1 MFHAKMGMIKDKNGR
16 DLTEA
21 GEIKKRWQDYTE
33 ELYKKDLNI
42 PDNHDGVVAD
52 LEPDILEYSQGSRQ
66 LTSPPPSYPHNNN
79 PVRAAEFR
87 GKTQAC
93 VSSKDPGHCWKD
105 GDHMPSIGV
114 LFAYAANQHLTNQV
128 RGAKKLISSNFKDLK
143 IFLNDTP
150 AQIDYLVSQYNTT
163 KKKALS
169 DLDNVGPL
177 LGHRVQEQLGKEVRP
192 ALDAALTM
200 AGVKVE
206 RAIKAIRETKEA
218 LENVSVSVEVLQEGT
233 ERLHANL
240 TEVKRHLINTLN
252 DSACTA
258 AQAAS
263 TCNVIRNS
271 LHQLNINANFS
282 RGYAAFNDTPDLVL
296 NQTRNILSDIKN
308 VLEAVGS
315 NITAFTKM
323 LPIQKV
329 LSDFTIYLTQSETY
343 VQDYFPLVE
352 QYDFYSGVGFS
363 FLFSWVLM
371 LTVVVTFITGGNVEK
386 LICEPYEDKNLFKV
400 LDTPY
405 LLNKH
410 WKHYLSGIVLK
421 NPNIDL
427 TFEKVYSDC
436 KENKGIYTTL
446 HLENLFN
453 IHEILNVSM
462 YAEDVSLK
470 IKHINIDLSSI
481 VLLDEIGKENLINFS
496 SSGIN
501 EINFAAYLSEINKS
515 VTKVDLLSF
524 ANDLEARAEQLERDI
539 EPTSAVTA
547 YRLLGRLGKTE
558 KIGCARCYGT
568 MVTILVTMKQVS
580 ADSVFFVAPGSSKSA
595 PSRHP
600 KGTDGKRS
608 SHSPP
613 SKLKEKRKHVG
624 SKEVTKPK
632 CPKKDRPDKT
642 KHWHKKHTKPPALQP
657 SQYQVPLPYGDFDP
671 KHFDQPYLWDFY
683 PPYSYYPQ
691 PPMRC
696 HQSTPQSVSRDTPT
710 SAAVLTRPPTSPE
723 GSSSSPSYE
732 SDSDLEE
739 SQQISTSPNTII
751 TTQGPGSPGD
761 SQGPIRYTAAS
772 PALLE
777 EVTELFHKGAIRK
790 LNHSDGLH
798 GYYSRYFTNDHSPEH
813 TSVAQERGLV
823 CIPDLKEAYFRIS
836 IHPAHRRLLWF
847 IGGTEAYEYNVL
859 PFGFATAPRVFM
871 KCMALVAGYPY
882 LPSGCRVST
891 PTLTWMIGSSS
902 PPLEVIN
909 YIGAHLD
916 ALHTG
921 TFLPPDRQ
929 ERLITSVRR
938 ITTQWTPKGALEN
951 ALKGHANN
959 IRMIHSQQVV
969 PLEQAMGKVKNV
981 ISAVD
986 AAQLLINNNASLVI
1000 VQETKKYMDTIL
1012 AYFEQYAEWVK
1023 ESITMEVAT
1032 CKPIANVIDTAVDIF
1047 LCSYVTDSLNAFWFG
1062 LGGCSVFLIPAIICA
1077 VKLAKFYRR
1086 MDTEDVYDDV
1096 ETMPMKKTLRH
1107 YRSQSHLGTG
1117 CTHSAA
1123 SADISYIRLM
1133 IRGNLLACLCNRK
1146 FAEISRNRDPGKTIS
1161 QNHRTLFRKMQ
1172 TDLYKQ
1178 RSGSFMAGLGQNPR
1192 PKKRS
1197 NNEEINFQTRVKDAC
1212 TMTVNGNGEMKL
1224 RIECRNQGKTY
1235 WCEYTGKPSVCH
1247 SFNNNPRIFWNQ
1259 IAMELRKR
1267 INACH
1272 PNLVLKPPMCQKASP
1287 EAHMKQVA
1295 FSIKP
1300 NPRPIQQADIG
1311 NQAKMVQKQLPSS
1324 KQIKESQAG
1333 KGFLK
1338 KSGKPKPSS
1347 LPAIKPTQQGPGS
1360 EIDSE
1365 AMKLAREH

>member
-1 MFHAKMGMIKDKNGR
+1 M
-16 DLTEA
+16 A
-21 GEIKKRWQDYTE
+21 GE
-33 ELYKKDLNI
+33 LY
-42 PDNHDGVVAD
+42 
-52 LEPDILEYSQGSRQ
+52 ILLLLLLCGRTISEVQPLYQ
-66 LTSPPPSYPHNNN
+66 PPSETLDFGFVPAKTYDTNAYHEPGAIGILFRIVHAFLYLVQPNYFPQDLIRKLAQQTFGNKPGDYQKAVYYEIGFIVSATLGMLFVLLLPLVGLCFCLCRCCDN
-79 PVRAAEFR
+79 CGGEMHQRQKKNADCQRGCFATVLFVAALII
-87 GKTQAC
+87 
-93 VSSKDPGHCWKD
+93 
-105 GDHMPSIGV
+105 SIGV

-200 AGVKVE
+200 AG
-206 RAIKAIRETKEA
+206 AIRETKEA

-282 RGYAAFNDTPDLVL
+282 RLPGVSTQLAKVNEVLKIDLSTLVQKGYAAFNDTPDLVL

-352 QYDFYSGVGFS
+352 QYDFYRWLGCLILCCMVILILIFYYLGLLCGTCGYDKNATPTTRGCISNTGGNFLMAGVGFS

-524 ANDLEARAEQLERDI
+524 ANDLEARAEQL
-539 EPTSAVTA
+539 
-547 YRLLGRLGKTE
+547 
-558 KIGCARCYGT
+558 
-568 MVTILVTMKQVS
+568 
-580 ADSVFFVAPGSSKSA
+580 
-595 PSRHP
+595 
-600 KGTDGKRS
+600 
-608 SHSPP
+608 
-613 SKLKEKRKHVG
+613 
-624 SKEVTKPK
+624 
-632 CPKKDRPDKT
+632 
-642 KHWHKKHTKPPALQP
+642 
-657 SQYQVPLPYGDFDP
+657 
-671 KHFDQPYLWDFY
+671 
-683 PPYSYYPQ
+683 
-691 PPMRC
+691 
-696 HQSTPQSVSRDTPT
+696 
-710 SAAVLTRPPTSPE
+710 
-723 GSSSSPSYE
+723 
-732 SDSDLEE
+732 
-739 SQQISTSPNTII
+739 
-751 TTQGPGSPGD
+751 
-761 SQGPIRYTAAS
+761 
-772 PALLE
+772 
-777 EVTELFHKGAIRK
+777 
-790 LNHSDGLH
+790 
-798 GYYSRYFTNDHSPEH
+798 
-813 TSVAQERGLV
+813 
-823 CIPDLKEAYFRIS
+823 
-836 IHPAHRRLLWF
+836 
-847 IGGTEAYEYNVL
+847 
-859 PFGFATAPRVFM
+859 
-871 KCMALVAGYPY
+871 
-882 LPSGCRVST
+882 
-891 PTLTWMIGSSS
+891 
-902 PPLEVIN
+902 
-909 YIGAHLD
+909 
-916 ALHTG
+916 
-921 TFLPPDRQ
+921 
-929 ERLITSVRR
+929 
-938 ITTQWTPKGALEN
+938 PKGALEN

-969 PLEQAMGKVKNV
+969 PLEQAMSTLNQSIRLLQKTASELSGKVKNV

-1023 ESITMEVAT
+1023 ESVRELFL
-1032 CKPIANVIDTAVDIF
+1032 IAA
-1047 LCSYVTDSLNAFWFG
+1047 C
-1062 LGGCSVFLIPAIICA
+1062 CSVFLIPAIICA

-1086 MDTEDVYDDV
+1086 MDTEDVYDDL
-1096 ETMPMKKTLRH
+1096 E
-1107 YRSQSHLGTG
+1107 
-1117 CTHSAA
+1117 
-1123 SADISYIRLM
+1123 
-1133 IRGNLLACLCNRK
+1133 
-1146 FAEISRNRDPGKTIS
+1146 
-1161 QNHRTLFRKMQ
+1161 
-1172 TDLYKQ
+1172 
-1178 RSGSFMAGLGQNPR
+1178 
-1192 PKKRS
+1192 
-1197 NNEEINFQTRVKDAC
+1197 
-1212 TMTVNGNGEMKL
+1212 NGNNGYHKEHL
-1224 RIECRNQGKTY
+1224 YGI
-1235 WCEYTGKPSVCH
+1235 H
-1247 SFNNNPRIFWNQ
+1247 NPVMTR
-1259 IAMELRKR
+1259 
-1267 INACH
+1267 
-1272 PNLVLKPPMCQKASP
+1272 
-1287 EAHMKQVA
+1287 
-1295 FSIKP
+1295 
-1300 NPRPIQQADIG
+1300 
-1311 NQAKMVQKQLPSS
+1311 
-1324 KQIKESQAG
+1324 
-1333 KGFLK
+1333 
-1338 KSGKPKPSS
+1338 
-1347 LPAIKPTQQGPGS
+1347 
-1360 EIDSE
+1360 
-1365 AMKLAREH
+1365 